1 MIPNRNIPNGN
12 FVSHFFKAIF
22 DTIFRPLRSFF
33 GKLNFLVQ
41 MVNAIPGQNLSVL
54 NFAYHLPTL

>member
-1 MIPNRNIPNGN
+1 MIPDRNIPNGN

-22 DTIFRPLRSFF
+22 DTIFRPLQSFF
-33 GKLNFLVQ
+33 GKWNLLVQ